1 VRGTPS
7 APNRPARP
15 AAPELTPARKA
26 DLAASFQRGVV
37 RGLEKS
43 LLAAW
48 ETNPCL
54 SLCAGGG
61 VIRNESVRDM
71 LQAFA
76 HRMNVPLFLS
86 PKEFCTDNAVMIGG
100 LALLRLAA
108 GEHDDLSLAAEP
120 LSQLRIS

>member
-1 VRGTPS
+1 M
-7 APNRPARP
+7 
-15 AAPELTPARKA
+15 
-26 DLAASFQRGVV
+26 
-37 RGLEKS
+37 
-43 LLAAW
+43 
-48 ETNPCL
+48 
-54 SLCAGGG
+54 
-61 VIRNESVRDM
+61 IRNESVRDM

-108 GEHDDLSLAAEP
+108 GEHDELALAAEP